1 MYEISLMSQSD
12 LKEAY
17 EIEKTTNPTPWS
29 KENFSRCG
37 VHNSFLFRVYAL
49 SLPLRCGR
57 QTREISQK
65 FASKRS
71 PHGLTAF

>member
-29 KENFSRCG
+29 KENFSL
-37 VHNSFLFRVYAL
+37 H
-49 SLPLRCGR
+49 
-57 QTREISQK
+57 
-65 FASKRS
+65 SKLVTN
-71 PHGLTAF
+71 H

>member
-29 KENFSRCG
+29 KENFFS
-37 VHNSFLFRVYAL
+37 SFEVGHK
-49 SLPLRCGR
+49 SLVC
-57 QTREISQK
+57 K
-65 FASKRS
+65 YNKRIEAGPS
-71 PHGLTAF
+71 AVWNGD

>member
-29 KENFSRCG
+29 KENFFS
-37 VHNSFLFRVYAL
+37 SFEVGHKSLAL
-49 SLPLRCGR
+49 SLIHISEP
-57 QTREISQK
+57 TR
-65 FASKRS
+65 R
-71 PHGLTAF
+71 

>member
-29 KENFSRCG
+29 KENFFS
-37 VHNSFLFRVYAL
+37 SFEVGHKSLAL
-49 SLPLRCGR
+49 SL
-57 QTREISQK
+57 I
-65 FASKRS
+65 
-71 PHGLTAF
+71 HI